1 MEEAKIGIGVNEFG
15 REYWVLVKAMKG
27 EPGMDLLKVLGFC
40 AQVQEG
46 RWRAERFCL
55 GGGKVWEFE
64 WEMVVNKTP

>member
-1 MEEAKIGIGVNEFG
+1 MEEAKIGIGVDEFG
-15 REYWVLVKAMKG
+15 RECWVLVKAMKG

-40 AQVQEG
+40 AEVQEG

-64 WEMVVNKTP
+64 WEMVGNETP